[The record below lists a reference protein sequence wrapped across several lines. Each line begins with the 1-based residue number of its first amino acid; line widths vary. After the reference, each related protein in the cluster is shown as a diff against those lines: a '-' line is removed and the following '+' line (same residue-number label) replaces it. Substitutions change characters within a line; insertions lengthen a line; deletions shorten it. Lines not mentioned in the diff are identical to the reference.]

1 LASVGGRVDG
11 SQLVIWNMSEGKSEV
26 FQSASDQQDQ
36 ECTDVAFFNR
46 NPTKFVTSHNNAIK
60 IWTFNTVT
68 KKLKYFDCPLGHIRR
83 HINCVS
89 IDNIDE
95 FAYCG
100 TRSGDCLEVSLSKGI
115 YNRSGPIDKKFQ
127 GGIN

>member
-1 LASVGGRVDG
+1 
-11 SQLVIWNMSEGKSEV
+11 M
-26 FQSASDQQDQ
+26 
-36 ECTDVAFFNR
+36 AFFNR
-46 NPTKFVTSHNNAIK
+46 NPTKLVTSHNNAIK

-89 IDNIDE
+89 VDNIDE

-100 TRSGDCLEVSLSKGI
+100 TRSGDLLEVSLSKGI
-115 YNRSGPIDKKFQ
+115 YNRSGPGDKKFL